1 MRNSLLRKPKQWLFG
16 AKRDVAIASQ
26 SNRFVLALTYFF
38 YFGLLGIFV
47 PYVGLFLDERGFTSA
62 QIGTLLAFVALSR
75 IVGPPLWANI
85 ADKNGKVGEVLRLGC
100 LLAFAVFLAIFVVYE
115 YWLLTLTFCLMMM
128 FWTAVLPQ
136 LEVTTVIATAN
147 TTGGY
152 GKLRLWGS
160 IGFIVCS
167 ILVGAL
173 IDLFGVSVVVIA
185 SSVALGLLYLA
196 SLFVVTPSEKL
207 EKSNNSGD
215 DWKQALGIV
224 FVVFLLAN
232 TLLQVSFGSYY
243 NFFALY
249 MNDLGYS
256 GITTGIFIAIGV
268 TAEVF
273 IFMYAARL
281 LKRFNVMS
289 MLALS
294 ILLTAGRWLI
304 LAYFPEHP
312 FMIGMSQVLHALGF
326 GLTHA
331 ASVFFLSQ
339 HFSNHFQSRAQALYV
354 SIAFGVGG
362 AAGSFIAG
370 IMWQQ
375 GTGAVISFQFSALMA
390 FIGGLMLVMLR
401 LYQAKGKRQHA

>member
-1 MRNSLLRKPKQWLFG
+1 MKKLSQCLFG
-16 AKRDVAIASQ
+16 AKRNVPIASR

-47 PYVGLFLDERGFTSA
+47 PYVGLFLDDRGFTSA
-62 QIGTLLAFVALSR
+62 QIGTLLAFVAFSR
-75 IVGPPLWANI
+75 ILGPNLWASI
-85 ADKNGKVGEVLRLGC
+85 ADKSGRVGEVLRLGC
-100 LLAFAVFLAIFVVYE
+100 LLAFSVFIAIFVVHE

-136 LEVTTVIATAN
+136 LEVTTVEATAN
-147 TTGGY
+147 TNGGY

-167 ILVGAL
+167 ILVGVL
-173 IDLFGVSVVVIA
+173 IDLFGVSVVIVA
-185 SSVALGLLYLA
+185 SSIALGLLYTA
-196 SLFVVTPSEKL
+196 SLFVVTPNVKPQV
-207 EKSNNSGD
+207 SNNSGG
-215 DWKQALGIV
+215 DWKQALGVV

-232 TLLQVSFGSYY
+232 TLLQVSFGTYY

-256 GITTGIFIAIGV
+256 GMTTGIFIAIGV

-281 LKRFNVMS
+281 LQRFNVMS
-289 MLALS
+289 MLAIS
-294 ILLTAGRWLI
+294 ILLTALRWLI
-304 LAYFPEHP
+304 LAYFPERP
-312 FMIGMSQVLHALGF
+312 IIIGMSQVLHALSF

-339 HFSNHFQSRAQALYV
+339 HFSKQFQSRAQALYV
-354 SIAFGVGG
+354 SVAFGIGG

-375 GTGAVISFQFSALMA
+375 GAGAAMSFNFSALMA

-401 LYQAKGKRQHA
+401 LNQDKEKQQHA